1 VFAKVQR
8 TRDAGAAG
16 ETRSTSATGS
26 FCGFS
31 LHRSETGHHMTTTTT
46 TTRPGGL
53 TPLAKGL
60 ITTALIVS
68 AGFATRHFLPGLF
81 GGRQAAVAP
90 PSVPPKAELPGATP
104 TLPTRSVVATVAP
117 PTSANAG
124 CTDLPETRMLLWAW
138 NAQQGLVFASGG
150 AQATEGSLMCKNGV
164 NLKLTRQD
172 MVDQMQAELVKCA
185 GELARGHEDCATGAH
200 FVAIMGDGSAA
211 FFAAVNPTLAKVC
224 PDCTAEVIGSA
235 GYSRGEDKFMGPAA
249 WKQTPSASAGGLVA
263 GYLRDGDW
271 NIAMKW
277 AGDNAMCN
285 NPDETTYD
293 PSCLNW
299 VAASDY
305 IDAGAKYIA
314 GYCEDRPVVTAGR
327 RTAKTAH
334 VCVDGVVTWTPGDV
348 NVAQGKGGL
357 VSIASTKEYIYQMPN
372 VIIGLR
378 RWDRAHRAQ
387 VTGLLRAMTDG
398 GQQVKQSPAA
408 RQRAAQ
414 ISAAVYGEKDAAYWS
429 RYFDVVTETDKQGN
443 RVELGGSSV
452 NNLADNL
459 HLFGIGDGGSGVQHS
474 IFAATYT
481 VFGNIVVH
489 YYPTLVPS
497 YPSIEAI
504 VDTSYLQDLARQA
517 PAAVPAEI
525 PVYTAADPV
534 READKEVVGR
544 KNWRINFESGSD
556 RFTADAAKLL
566 EELYAQTVVTRTI
579 VEINGHTDAD
589 GDAETNR
596 ELSRRRALAV
606 RDYMTRRSPVSF
618 PETRFRV
625 MGFGEDSPVA
635 PNDTAANK
643 AKNRR
648 VEIVMRS
655 R

>member
-1 VFAKVQR
+1 
-8 TRDAGAAG
+8 
-16 ETRSTSATGS
+16 
-26 FCGFS
+26 
-31 LHRSETGHHMTTTTT
+31 MTTTTH
-46 TTRPGGL
+46 RPGGL

-60 ITTALIVS
+60 LTAALLVS
-68 AGFATRHFLPGLF
+68 AGLATKHFVPGLF
-81 GGRQAAVAP
+81 GGKPSNAAPA
-90 PSVPPKAELPGATP
+90 SVPPKAELPVTASTVP
-104 TLPTRSVVATVAP
+104 PKSPVSTVAP
-117 PTSANAG
+117 PTSGKAG
-124 CTDLPETRMLLWAW
+124 CPEVPATRMLIWAW
-138 NAQQGLVFASGG
+138 NAQQGLLFANGG

-185 GELARGHEDCATGAH
+185 GELAKGHDDCTTGAH
-200 FVAIMGDGSAA
+200 YVAIMGDGAAA

-249 WKQTPSASAGGLVA
+249 WKQTPAAAAGGLVA

-277 AGDNAMCN
+277 AGDNMMCN

-314 GYCEDRPVVTAGR
+314 GYCEDRPVVTGGR
-327 RTAKTAH
+327 RTGKTAH

-378 RWDRAHRAQ
+378 TWDRAHRAQ

-408 RQRAAQ
+408 RQRAAE
-414 ISAAVYGEKDAAYWS
+414 ISASVYAEKDAAYWS
-429 RYFDVVTETDKQGN
+429 KYFDVVNEKDKQGKL
-443 RVELGGSSV
+443 VELGGSSV

-459 HLFGIGDGGSGVQHS
+459 HLFGLGADGGGVQHS

-489 YYPTLVPS
+489 YYPALVPA
-497 YPSIEAI
+497 YPSIDAI
-504 VDTSYLQDLARQA
+504 VDTSYLQELAKQA
-517 PAAVPAEI
+517 PVVAPAEI
-525 PVYTAADPV
+525 PTYTAADPA

-544 KNWRINFESGSD
+544 KDWQINFTSGSD
-556 RFTADAAKLL
+556 RFTPDAAKVLD
-566 EELYAQTVVTRTI
+566 ELYAQTVVTRTI

-589 GDAETNR
+589 GDAEANR

-606 RDYMTRRSPVSF
+606 RDYMAQRSAVSF
-618 PETRFRV
+618 PVSRFRV
-625 MGFGEDSPVA
+625 MGFGEDA
-635 PNDTAANK
+635 PIAANDTATNK

>member
-1 VFAKVQR
+1 
-8 TRDAGAAG
+8 
-16 ETRSTSATGS
+16 
-26 FCGFS
+26 
-31 LHRSETGHHMTTTTT
+31 MTTT

-60 ITTALIVS
+60 IFAALIAS
-68 AGFATRHFLPGLF
+68 GGLATKHFLPGVF
-81 GGRQAAVAP
+81 GGKQASSTT
-90 PSVPPKAELPGATP
+90 PSIPPKAELPRSDSPAAASS
-104 TLPTRSVVATVAP
+104 TLPKTAVPSVAP
-117 PTSANAG
+117 PTSTVAG
-124 CTDLPETRMLLWAW
+124 CPGAPETRMLIWAW
-138 NAQQGLVFASGG
+138 NAQQGLLFANGG
-150 AQATEGSLMCKNGV
+150 AQATEGSLMCKNNI

-172 MVDQMQAELVKCA
+172 AVDQMQAELVKCA
-185 GELARGHEDCATGAH
+185 GELAKGHDDCAAGTH
-200 FVAIMGDGSAA
+200 YVAIMGDGSAA
-211 FFAAVNPTLAKVC
+211 FFAGVNPTLAKLC

-235 GYSRGEDKFMGPAA
+235 GYSRGEDKFMGPPA
-249 WKQTPSASAGGLVA
+249 WKQNAAAAQGGLIA

-293 PSCLNW
+293 PGCLNW
-299 VAASDY
+299 VAAADY
-305 IDAGAKYIA
+305 IDAGAKYVA
-314 GYCEDRPVVTAGR
+314 GYCEDRPVVSAGV
-327 RTAKTAH
+327 RTGKTAH

-357 VSIASTKEYIYQMPN
+357 VSIASTKDYIYQMPN

-378 RWDRAHRAQ
+378 KWDRAHKAQ

-408 RQRAAQ
+408 RQRAAE
-414 ISAAVYGEKDAAYWS
+414 ISAAVYNEKDAAYWS
-429 RYFDVVTETDKQGN
+429 KYYDVVSEQDKQGQV
-443 RVELGGSSV
+443 VELGGSSV

-459 HLFGIGDGGSGVQHS
+459 HLFGLGETGTDGKGVHDS

-489 YYPTLVPS
+489 YYPALVPS
-497 YPSIEAI
+497 YPSLDSI
-504 VDTSYLQDLARQA
+504 VDPSYLQELAKQA
-517 PAAVPAEI
+517 PVVVPAEI
-525 PVYTAADPV
+525 PTYSKADPAN
-534 READKEVVGR
+534 EADKEVVGR
-544 KNWRINFESGSD
+544 KNWRLNFQSGSD
-556 RFTADAAKLL
+556 RFTPDATKVL
-566 EELYAQTVVTRTI
+566 EELYDQTVVTRTI

-589 GDAETNR
+589 GDAESNR

-606 RDYMTRRSPVSF
+606 RDYMTHRSPVSF

-625 MGFGEDSPVA
+625 MGFGEDA
-635 PNDTAANK
+635 PLAANDTAANK

-648 VEIVMRS
+648 VEIVMRT

>member
-1 VFAKVQR
+1 
-8 TRDAGAAG
+8 
-16 ETRSTSATGS
+16 
-26 FCGFS
+26 
-31 LHRSETGHHMTTTTT
+31 MTTT

-60 ITTALIVS
+60 IAIALFAS
-68 AGFATRHFLPGLF
+68 AGFATKHFVPGVF
-81 GGRQAAVAP
+81 GGRRSTAARP
-90 PSVPPKAELPGATP
+90 TVPPRAELPTTSATAATP
-104 TLPTRSVVATVAP
+104 STVPPGIMAPVIAP
-117 PTSANAG
+117 PTSAKAG
-124 CTDLPETRMLLWAW
+124 CPGLPETRMLIWAW
-138 NAQQGLVFASGG
+138 NAQQGLLFASGG
-150 AQATEGSLMCKNGV
+150 AQATEGSLMCKDGV

-172 MVDQMQAELVKCA
+172 AVDQMQAELIKCA
-185 GELARGHEDCATGAH
+185 SELARGRDDCTSGAH

-211 FFAAVNPTLAKVC
+211 FFAGINPTLAKLC

-235 GYSRGEDKFMGPAA
+235 GYSRGEDKFMGPET
-249 WKQTPSASAGGLVA
+249 WKQTPTAAAGGVVA

-285 NPDETTYD
+285 NPDEKTYD

-299 VAASDY
+299 LAASDY
-305 IDAGAKYIA
+305 IDAAAKYVA
-314 GYCEDRPVVTAGR
+314 GYCEDRPVVTGGK
-327 RTAKTAH
+327 RTGKTAH

-348 NVAQGKGGL
+348 NVAHGKGGL

-408 RQRAAQ
+408 RQRAAE

-429 RYFDVVTETDKQGN
+429 RYFDVVSENDRRGVT
-443 RVELGGSSV
+443 VELGGSSV

-459 HLFGIGDGGSGVQHS
+459 HLFGLGAGGTGVRDS

-489 YYPTLVPS
+489 YYPELVPS
-497 YPSIEAI
+497 YPAVGDI
-504 VDTSYLQDLARQA
+504 VDTSYLEQLAARA
-517 PAAVPAEI
+517 PIAVPAEI
-525 PVYTAADPV
+525 PAYTAVDPV
-534 READKEVVGR
+534 NEADKEVVGR

-556 RFTADAAKLL
+556 RFTQDAAKLL
-566 EELYAQTVVTRTI
+566 QELYEQTVVTRTI

-589 GDAETNR
+589 GAAEANR

-606 RDYMTRRSPVSF
+606 RDYLMKRSPVSF
-618 PETRFRV
+618 PDSRFRV

-635 PNDTAANK
+635 PNDSAANK
-643 AKNRR
+643 ARNRR

>member
-1 VFAKVQR
+1 
-8 TRDAGAAG
+8 
-16 ETRSTSATGS
+16 
-26 FCGFS
+26 
-31 LHRSETGHHMTTTTT
+31 MTTTTT
-46 TTRPGGL
+46 TQRPGGL

-60 ITTALIVS
+60 LIASLLLGAAL
-68 AGFATRHFLPGLF
+68 ATRHFMPGLF
-81 GGRQAAVAP
+81 GGTSSAGAP
-90 PSVPPKAELPGATP
+90 PSVPPRAELPSVGSTT
-104 TLPTRSVVATVAP
+104 TLTRQVPIIAP
-117 PTSANAG
+117 PTSAKPG
-124 CTDLPETRMLLWAW
+124 CPGLPETRMLIWAW
-138 NAQQGLVFASGG
+138 NAQQGLLFANGG
-150 AQATEGSLMCKNGV
+150 AQATEGSLMCNNRV
-164 NLKLTRQD
+164 DLKLTRQD
-172 MVDQMQAELVKCA
+172 MVDQMQAELIKCA
-185 GELARGHEDCATGAH
+185 GELANGHDDCATGAH
-200 FVAIMGDGSAA
+200 FVAIMGDGAAA
-211 FFAAVNPTLAKVC
+211 FFAAVNPVLAKVC
-224 PDCTAEVIGSA
+224 PDCTAEIIGSA

-249 WKQTPSASAGGLVA
+249 WKQTPAASAGGVIA

-277 AGDNAMCN
+277 AGDNAICN
-285 NPDETTYD
+285 NPDDKTYD

-314 GYCEDRPVVTAGR
+314 GYCEQRPVVGAGKP
-327 RTAKTAH
+327 TGKTAR

-372 VIIGLR
+372 VVIGLR
-378 RWDRAHRAQ
+378 TWDRAHRTR

-398 GQQVKQSPAA
+398 GQQVKQSTAA
-408 RQRAAQ
+408 RQRAAE
-414 ISAAVYGEKDAAYWS
+414 ISAAVYAEKDAAYWS
-429 RYFDVVTETDKQGN
+429 KYFDVVTEADKQGHS
-443 RVELGGSSV
+443 VELGGSAV

-459 HLFGIGDGGSGVQHS
+459 LLFGLGADRAGVAHS

-489 YYPTLVPS
+489 YYPALVPS
-497 YPSIEAI
+497 YPGVESV
-504 VDTSYLQDLARQA
+504 VDLSYLQELATQVA
-517 PAAVPAEI
+517 VTVPAEV
-525 PVYTAADPV
+525 PAYSAADPSDD
-534 READKEVVGR
+534 DKQVVGR
-544 KNWRINFESGSD
+544 RNWRINFESGSD
-556 RFTADAAKLL
+556 RFTPDATQLL

-618 PETRFRV
+618 PDSRFRV
-625 MGFGEDSPVA
+625 TGFGEDSPVA
-635 PNDTAANK
+635 ANDTAANK
-643 AKNRR
+643 ARNRR